1 MLFILI
7 VSLLVSTTAPPPQ
20 APREVLQAREMI
32 AQRRY
37 DDALSKLEEALE
49 ARPRQSDALMFM
61 GAAILYHDKDF
72 LKAKK
77 YFEESFQGGGGAAL
91 WVNHSH
97 EKLGTDE
104 LADYCRGWLYL
115 RRGEIQYVPDAGD
128 HAFRVSASEV
138 KEMEQNR
145 LAKKLFHLKDAN
157 KTYNF
162 RPRTG
167 DEGEVLL
174 ILALYKKFSR

>member
-1 MLFILI
+1 M
-7 VSLLVSTTAPPPQ
+7 LLVLIIALLVFTVAPPQQP
-20 APREVLQAREMI
+20 PREILQAREMI

-37 DDALSKLEEALE
+37 DAALGKLEEALE
-49 ARPRQSDALMFM
+49 ARPQQPDALMFM
-61 GAAILYHDKDF
+61 GTVTLYRDKDF

-77 YFEESFQGGGGAAL
+77 YFEDSFQGGGGGAL

-115 RRGEIQYVPDAGD
+115 RRGEIEYVPEAGE
-128 HAFRVSASEV
+128 HAFRLPLAEI
-138 KEMEQNR
+138 KELEQNR
-145 LAKKLFHLKDAN
+145 LAKKLFHIKDAN

-167 DEGEVLL
+167 DESEVLL
-174 ILALYKKFSR
+174 IVALYKKFSR